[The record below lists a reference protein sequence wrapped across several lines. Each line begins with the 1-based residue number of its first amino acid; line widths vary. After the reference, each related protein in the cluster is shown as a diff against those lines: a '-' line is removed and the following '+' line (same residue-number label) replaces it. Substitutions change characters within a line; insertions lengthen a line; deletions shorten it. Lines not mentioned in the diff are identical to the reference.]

1 MAKYILI
8 AAMFLMSQGVQ
19 AKTSTIQRILFELGF
34 MEDPS
39 VQICPENTRID
50 LQASEEQLWRSAL
63 RAQEGY
69 DKCEAAVHLR
79 SLIVSY
85 PGGRYYKEAYRA
97 YVQTFLEA
105 QDFIMAMNEANQ
117 YIDDNKGY
125 NDSEYIH
132 LLLLRAVHGEIKQ
145 TWRDKGRQMEFVSL
159 SLGAALTQ
167 TEDSPYLMNLQ
178 YRQFLDRYP
187 SSNWKNEV
195 LGMLNESRQ
204 MYGKNVLSEARLHIM
219 KMDYPTAF
227 QKYNVILKWGPV
239 VEIFEEA
246 LYEMI
251 QYHFQ
256 LSWILTNKNLLS
268 DFKLNQF
275 LKREFSATSTL
286 EERQQLSAQTRQ
298 QALGYLEQMK
308 KNLPQSQ
315 WTAKAIKLV
324 EAYPIL

>member
-1 MAKYILI
+1 MTKFILI
-8 AAMFLMSQGVQ
+8 IAISLMSQGVQ
-19 AKTSTIQRILFELGF
+19 AKTSTIQRVLFELGF

-50 LQASEEQLWRSAL
+50 LTASEEQLWRSAQ

-69 DKCEAAVHLR
+69 DQCEAAIHLR
-79 SLIVSY
+79 SLLVSY

-97 YVQTFLEA
+97 YIQTFLDV

-132 LLLLRAVHGEIKQ
+132 LLLLRAVYGEIKQ
-145 TWRDKGRQMEFVSL
+145 TWRDKERQMEFVSL

-167 TEDSPYLMNLQ
+167 TEESPYLMNLQ
-178 YRQFLDRYP
+178 YRKFLDRYP
-187 SSNWKNEV
+187 NSIWKNEV
-195 LGMLNESRQ
+195 LGMLNEARQ
-204 MYGKNVLSEARLHIM
+204 MYGRNVLSEARFYLM

-246 LYEMI
+246 LYEVI

-256 LSWILTNKNLLS
+256 LSWILTNKSLLS
-268 DFKLNQF
+268 DFKL
-275 LKREFSATSTL
+275 
-286 EERQQLSAQTRQ
+286 
-298 QALGYLEQMK
+298 
-308 KNLPQSQ
+308 
-315 WTAKAIKLV
+315 
-324 EAYPIL
+324 